1 MPLLFLHIGWM
12 EHYKGLAADDPVL
25 GGGKN
30 PAKGEVCNFRPYG
43 GRYYGYASAGPHRTI
58 DVGRLG
64 AEREDGHVDGVDV
77 VGPQRTRAAA
87 R

>member
-30 PAKGEVCNFRPYG
+30 PEKGEVCNFRPYG
-43 GRYYGYASAGPHRTI
+43 GRYYG
-58 DVGRLG
+58 
-64 AEREDGHVDGVDV
+64 
-77 VGPQRTRAAA
+77 
-87 R
+87 